1 MYSVFSSLNH
11 GTHKT
16 VEYNDDINH
25 KSCKFDHFILVI
37 NQIDFSVDGILT
49 PVKWVYVHCTLYSV
63 PGRLAFFTRLL
74 KNTT

>member
-16 VEYNDDINH
+16 VEYNNDINH

-49 PVKWVYVHCTLYSV
+49 PVKLVYVHFTFSSV
-63 PGRLAFFTRLL
+63 PGRLAFFH
-74 KNTT
+74 